1 MKFTNYN
8 ITFYEK
14 PGCAG
19 NKKQKEIL
27 SLNGLSF
34 HIKSILDTHWTS
46 DTLTPFFDGLDK
58 HEIINTFAP
67 QIKNNEIDINDY
79 SKEELIDIMCQNPIL
94 IKRPLLQIGQNYICG
109 FDIPKINALLGIEIC
124 EHISLST
131 CQKSDC
137 IPS

>member
-14 PGCAG
+14 FGCAG

-34 HIKSILDTHWTS
+34 HTQNILEMTWTK
-46 DTLTPFFDGLDK
+46 DTLAPFFDGLDK
-58 HEIINTFAP
+58 HEIINRFAP
-67 QIKNNEIDINDY
+67 QIKNNEIDINSY
-79 SKEELIDIMCQNPIL
+79 SKDELLDMMCDNPIL

-137 IPS
+137 IP

>member
-14 PGCAG
+14 LGCAG

-27 SLNGLSF
+27 SLNGISF
-34 HIKSILDTHWTS
+34 HTQNILEMTWTK
-46 DTLTPFFDGLDK
+46 DTLAPFFDGLDNY
-58 HEIINTFAP
+58 EIINQFAP
-67 QIKNNEIDINDY
+67 QIKNNEIDINSY
-79 SKEELIDIMCQNPIL
+79 SKDELLDIMCDKPIL
-94 IKRPLLQIGQNYICG
+94 IKRPLLQIGRNYICG